1 MTHMSCFINN
11 CHKLDHNNNEHDN
24 DNEYENED
32 EDEGE
37 GDEGWEM
44 SPRYDRRTSLPPWHV
59 IVSNGLKMAPSN
71 TSQAVKTTIA
81 AAGGGGGAW
90 DWDWG

>member
-44 SPRYDRRTSLPPWHV
+44 SPRYDRRTSLPP
-59 IVSNGLKMAPSN
+59 
-71 TSQAVKTTIA
+71 
-81 AAGGGGGAW
+81 
-90 DWDWG
+90 